1 MDQKINSFLS
11 RGASIEDNDF
21 KEKYPIE
28 TDIYT
33 NQGEHVR
40 SKSEKIIADELFR
53 LGIPYIYEAPLNLA
67 DKTNII
73 TLHPDF
79 TAMNKSSG
87 KIYYIEHFG
96 KMDDKEYISGAINK
110 LDLYER
116 NGILLGKNL
125 IILHETKEFP
135 LNVKVLQNYI
145 EEFLVD

>member
-1 MDQKINSFLS
+1 
-11 RGASIEDNDF
+11 
-21 KEKYPIE
+21 
-28 TDIYT
+28 
-33 NQGEHVR
+33 
-40 SKSEKIIADELFR
+40 
-53 LGIPYIYEAPLNLA
+53 
-67 DKTNII
+67 
-73 TLHPDF
+73 
-79 TAMNKSSG
+79 MNKSSG

-96 KMDDKEYISGAINK
+96 KMDDMEYISGAINK